1 MKKMTRHER
10 QDLIFWSFI
19 FSAISG
25 LLVMPLWTALH
36 LGALF
41 PYDGT
46 QVTEERFFGSFILIC
61 ILTATFI
68 CSTIVAVVNMIVQM
82 YKDHQIKIVVR
93 EQLKN
98 SSYDE

>member
-1 MKKMTRHER
+1 MTRHER

-25 LLVMPLWTALH
+25 LIIMPLWTALYTNT
-36 LGALF
+36 LF

-46 QVTEERFFGSFILIC
+46 QATEERFFGSFIIIC

-68 CSTIVAVVNMIVQM
+68 CSTVVAVFHMIIAM
-82 YKDHQIKIVVR
+82 Y
-93 EQLKN
+93 EQHKN

>member
-1 MKKMTRHER
+1 MKKMTKYER

-19 FSAISG
+19 LSAISG

-36 LGALF
+36 LGVLF

-46 QVTEERFFGSFILIC
+46 QITEERFVGSFVLTM
-61 ILTATFI
+61 ILTFTFI
-68 CSTIVAVVNMIVQM
+68 GSTIVAVVHMIIAM
-82 YKDHQIKIVVR
+82 Y
-93 EQLKN
+93 EQHKN

>member
-1 MKKMTRHER
+1 MTKYER

-25 LLVMPLWTALH
+25 LIIMPLWTALYTNT
-36 LGALF
+36 LF

-46 QVTEERFFGSFILIC
+46 QATEERFFGSFILIC
-61 ILTATFI
+61 VLTATFI
-68 CSTIVAVVNMIVQM
+68 CSTVVAVVNMIIAM
-82 YKDHQIKIVVR
+82 YEQHKD
-93 EQLKN
+93 

>member
-1 MKKMTRHER
+1 MKKMTKYER

-68 CSTIVAVVNMIVQM
+68 CSTVTAVVHMIIAM
-82 YKDHQIKIVVR
+82 Y
-93 EQLKN
+93 EQHKN
-98 SSYDE
+98 SS